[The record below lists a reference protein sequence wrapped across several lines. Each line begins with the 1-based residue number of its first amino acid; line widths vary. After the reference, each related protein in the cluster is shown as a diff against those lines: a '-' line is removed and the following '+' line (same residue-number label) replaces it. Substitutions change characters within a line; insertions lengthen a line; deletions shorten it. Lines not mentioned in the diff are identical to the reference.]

1 MSREALQE
9 TLSAVMDNEADELE
23 LRRVLA
29 ACGEDAELR
38 STWSRY
44 QLARSVMHR
53 EPTLPKLDIAA
64 AVSAALADEAA
75 PPKAEKGPWRMV
87 GRLAVAA
94 SVTLAVLAGVRLYN
108 QNDALPQMAQQGTTP
123 QIALPQV
130 KGPAVLAGYS
140 EEQGAPQVITN
151 SSSSDTRWHEQRLPI
166 YLRQH
171 VQQSAVSGTESALPY
186 ARAASLEN
194 RERLRTTSLLLLLGS
209 LMAVP
214 ATQAADASDWLNRLA
229 EADRQNSF
237 QGTFVY
243 ERNGSFSTH
252 EIWHRVESDGAV
264 RERLL
269 QLDGARQ
276 EVVRV
281 DGRTQCISGGLAD
294 QLADAQLWPVRKFDP
309 SQLASWYDLRLVG
322 ESRVA
327 GRPAVVLAVTPRDQH
342 RYGFELHLDRDT
354 GLPLKSLLLN
364 EKGQLLER
372 FQFTQLNTGA
382 APAEDQLQAGAECQV
397 VGPAKA
403 DGEKAVAWRSEWLPP
418 GFTLTRS
425 FMRRSPVT
433 PDPVACLTYGD
444 GLARFSVF
452 IEPLHGAMVGDARS
466 QLGPTVVVSKRL
478 QTDDGGQMVTVVGE
492 VPLGTA
498 ERVALSIRP
507 EAAAQK

>member
-130 KGPAVLAGYS
+130 RPGRAGRL
-140 EEQGAPQVITN
+140 QRRAGAPQVITN

-194 RERLRTTSLLLLLGS
+194 R
-209 LMAVP
+209 
-214 ATQAADASDWLNRLA
+214 
-229 EADRQNSF
+229 
-237 QGTFVY
+237 
-243 ERNGSFSTH
+243 
-252 EIWHRVESDGAV
+252 
-264 RERLL
+264 
-269 QLDGARQ
+269 
-276 EVVRV
+276 
-281 DGRTQCISGGLAD
+281 
-294 QLADAQLWPVRKFDP
+294 
-309 SQLASWYDLRLVG
+309 
-322 ESRVA
+322 
-327 GRPAVVLAVTPRDQH
+327 
-342 RYGFELHLDRDT
+342 
-354 GLPLKSLLLN
+354 
-364 EKGQLLER
+364 
-372 FQFTQLNTGA
+372 
-382 APAEDQLQAGAECQV
+382 
-397 VGPAKA
+397 
-403 DGEKAVAWRSEWLPP
+403 
-418 GFTLTRS
+418 
-425 FMRRSPVT
+425 
-433 PDPVACLTYGD
+433 
-444 GLARFSVF
+444 
-452 IEPLHGAMVGDARS
+452 
-466 QLGPTVVVSKRL
+466 
-478 QTDDGGQMVTVVGE
+478 
-492 VPLGTA
+492 
-498 ERVALSIRP
+498 
-507 EAAAQK
+507 

>member
-1 MSREALQE
+1 M
-9 TLSAVMDNEADELE
+9 
-23 LRRVLA
+23 
-29 ACGEDAELR
+29 
-38 STWSRY
+38 
-44 QLARSVMHR
+44 
-53 EPTLPKLDIAA
+53 
-64 AVSAALADEAA
+64 
-75 PPKAEKGPWRMV
+75 
-87 GRLAVAA
+87 
-94 SVTLAVLAGVRLYN
+94 
-108 QNDALPQMAQQGTTP
+108 
-123 QIALPQV
+123 
-130 KGPAVLAGYS
+130 
-140 EEQGAPQVITN
+140 
-151 SSSSDTRWHEQRLPI
+151 
-166 YLRQH
+166 
-171 VQQSAVSGTESALPY
+171 
-186 ARAASLEN
+186 
-194 RERLRTTSLLLLLGS
+194 RTTSLLLLLGS

-342 RYGFELHLDRDT
+342 RYGFELHLDRET

-397 VGPAKA
+397 VGP
-403 DGEKAVAWRSEWLPP
+403 GQ
-418 GFTLTRS
+418 G
-425 FMRRSPVT
+425 RRRE
-433 PDPVACLTYGD
+433 GR
-444 GLARFSVF
+444 GLA
-452 IEPLHGAMVGDARS
+452 
-466 QLGPTVVVSKRL
+466 LGV
-478 QTDDGGQMVTVVGE
+478 
-492 VPLGTA
+492 
-498 ERVALSIRP
+498 
-507 EAAAQK
+507 AAARFHSDPQFHASQSGHPRSGRLPDLWRWPGTILGVHRAAARCHGWRRAQPARPDRGGFQAPADR